1 MLPKNKLLKYPLKYA
16 IKYSLKYI
24 LLAALLI
31 TAAAGAKIVFFP
43 SPAAPLYLSAAA
55 TVGDLQDTV
64 LASGTVKAFKQIS
77 VGAQASGQIKVL
89 HVALGD
95 RVRQGQLIAEI
106 DAMTQHNALRS
117 AQADLANIR
126 AQLRAALAT
135 AKQAELAFQRQQ
147 TMFAQDASSREDY
160 ELAEAAM
167 NSGHANVAALSAQI
181 GKSTIAV
188 DTAKVTLNYAK
199 ILAPMDGVVVAIVA
213 QQGQTVN
220 ANQATPTIIKLARMD
235 TVTIK
240 TQISEA
246 DVTRV
251 KAGQKVFFTILGE
264 PDRRYNTTLRAI
276 EPAPDSILQ
285 DESSPNSA
293 GSGATTAAIY
303 YNGLLDMPNQDGK
316 LRIAMT
322 AQVNIVLNEVK
333 QAILIPATAL
343 GKRDQDGRY
352 TVRVLSKD
360 GWAET
365 RKIKVGLRTTAN
377 AEVLEGLAA
386 GEKVVTGEA
395 GGDGAGAGAGAG
407 GRSSMSIGL

>member
-1 MLPKNKLLKYPLKYA
+1 MLSKNKLLKYAL
-16 IKYSLKYI
+16 KYSLLI
-24 LLAALLI
+24 ALLI

-43 SPAAPLYLSAAA
+43 SPTAPLYLSAVA
-55 TVGDLQDTV
+55 TVGDLQETV

-89 HVALGD
+89 HVALGE
-95 RVRQGQLIAEI
+95 RVKQGQLIAEI

-167 NSGHANVAALSAQI
+167 HSGHANVTALSAQI

-199 ILAPMDGVVVAIVA
+199 ILAPMDGVVVAVVA

-246 DVTRV
+246 DVTKV

-276 EPAPDSILQ
+276 EPAPDTILQ
-285 DESSPNSA
+285 DETASSSA
-293 GSGATTAAIY
+293 GSGTTAAAIY

-343 GKRDQDGRY
+343 GKRDTDGRY
-352 TVRVLSKD
+352 TVRVLAKNGS
-360 GWAET
+360 AET
-365 RKIKVGLRTTAN
+365 RKIKIGLHTTAN

-386 GEKVVTGEA
+386 GEKVITGEA
-395 GGDGAGAGAGAG
+395 GGAGTGF
-407 GRSSMSIGL
+407 SSSASISF